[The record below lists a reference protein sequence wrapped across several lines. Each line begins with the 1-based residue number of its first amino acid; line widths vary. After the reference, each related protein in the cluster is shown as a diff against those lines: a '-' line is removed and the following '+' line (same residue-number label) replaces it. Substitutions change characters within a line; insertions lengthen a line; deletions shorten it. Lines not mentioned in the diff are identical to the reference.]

1 MDWKGLGEQLF
12 KKGLPL
18 LGGLLG
24 GPVGALGAKAAVSLV
39 SSALGLKAEDATPD
53 KILERIE
60 ADPQALIELK
70 KAEMAHK
77 ERLQTLLLEEKELEL
92 KDVADARARERA
104 IVEATGKKDWNLY
117 VLAWVTVLGFFGL
130 TGLLMKVSIPESSS
144 EVVFILF
151 GGLVAGFTQVLG
163 YFFGSSRGSS
173 DKTKLLALPG
183 K

>member
-1 MDWKGLGEQLF
+1 MDWKDLGTQLLN
-12 KKGLPL
+12 KGLPL

-24 GPVGALGAKAAVSLV
+24 GPVGAVGAKAAVSLV
-39 SSALGLKAEDATPD
+39 SSALGLNAQDTTPD

-60 ADPQALIELK
+60 ADPQALIDLK

-77 ERLQTLLLEEKELEL
+77 ERLQTLVLEEKELEL

-104 IVEATGKKDWNLY
+104 IVEATGKRDVNLY
-117 VLAWVTVLGFFGL
+117 ILAWTVVGGFFGL
-130 TGLLMKVSIPESSS
+130 CAVLTLVPIPGGSDKI
-144 EVVFILF
+144 VYLLF
-151 GGLVAGFTQVLG
+151 GGLVAGFSQVLG
-163 YFFGSSRGSS
+163 YFFGSSKSSS